1 MNVLTSISDRGEV
14 RDLHQASSEFDSRMA
29 DESFLKVLNA
39 FLHVGVLATLVINI
53 RCAAPS
59 GIRFG
64 QVQYE
69 VDCTAYVSAVPAH
82 LSIPAPD
89 DFGQPRDLIA
99 SFVAAGYE
107 SKPQFEA
114 YLGQYLTEVWPAFAD
129 VGHLFGGAGQLALTR
144 SDINSFL
151 AAHPPNGA
159 PAETAKAFREFVIRE
174 VLSPTLSPES
184 I

>member
-1 MNVLTSISDRGEV
+1 MSQS
-14 RDLHQASSEFDSRMA
+14 
-29 DESFLKVLNA
+29 
-39 FLHVGVLATLVINI
+39 
-53 RCAAPS
+53 PS
-59 GIRFG
+59 
-64 QVQYE
+64 
-69 VDCTAYVSAVPAH
+69 
-82 LSIPAPD
+82 
-89 DFGQPRDLIA
+89 
-99 SFVAAGYE
+99 
-107 SKPQFEA
+107 SKPT
-114 YLGQYLTEVWPAFAD
+114 YGQYLTEVWPAFAD